1 MSNSFSRKLNRKKTK
16 ESKKELQQKVKLL
29 SKTPENCNMCDASFD
44 KTDKEQVMSWYVVV
58 RENVEKVNLYCPE
71 CWGRAN
77 ELIEQLREGL
87 DEQN

>member
-1 MSNSFSRKLNRKKTK
+1 MN
-16 ESKKELQQKVKLL
+16 
-29 SKTPENCNMCDASFD
+29 
-44 KTDKEQVMSWYVVV
+44 KEQVMSWYVVV

>member
-16 ESKKELQQKVKLL
+16 KDKKDLQQKVKLF
-29 SKTPENCNMCDASFD
+29 SKTPENCNMCEKVFD
-44 KTDKEQVMSWYVVV
+44 KKNQEQVMSWFVVV

-87 DEQN
+87 NEQN